1 MSWLLAI
8 LGALKSL
15 PEFLKALLAAD
26 KAINESSAHRRLEA
40 KNKAVDA
47 AIDGPGPGPGPG
59 RDNSGSRLHSST
71 LEQRPEVN
79 RAPRL

>member
-47 AIDGPGPGPGPG
+47 AIDGPGPG
-59 RDNSGSRLHSST
+59 RDNSGSRLHSSAP
-71 LEQRPEVN
+71 EQRPEAN
-79 RAPRL
+79 RAPGL